1 MFSMKLMAEKVPSLA
16 FDVPQEE
23 DEEEVDTYWFCVVF
37 EKSEASWDRYCS
49 PAEGADS

>member
-1 MFSMKLMAEKVPSLA
+1 MFSMKLMASAE
-16 FDVPQEE
+16 FGIDVPQEE

-49 PAEGADS
+49 PTEGADS